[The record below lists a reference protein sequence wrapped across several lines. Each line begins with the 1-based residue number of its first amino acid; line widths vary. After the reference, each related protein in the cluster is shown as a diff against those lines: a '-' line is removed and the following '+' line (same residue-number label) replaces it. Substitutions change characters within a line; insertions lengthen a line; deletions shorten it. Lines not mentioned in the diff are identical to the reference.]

1 MRKGLKTEKNIYGK
15 IKMEEDL
22 DISWI
27 LEQERLEQINHN
39 CWREDLKE
47 IEIATIYINQNKEIE
62 KIEREKMDVSGVKII
77 TKERL
82 IQITQSKKKYTP
94 ISKFILKETLWFH
107 IDLEPEN
114 IQSFSEKQNTF
125 LHIYPIL
132 EDIVLKPSIFIFHK
146 LNTIFFFFYE
156 IPIVK
161 PMLNSIIKTN
171 TTTHNKTK
179 KKVEI
184 IELQPSSLK
193 TKTTR
198 KKMT

>member
-1 MRKGLKTEKNIYGK
+1 
-15 IKMEEDL
+15 MEEDL

-27 LEQERLEQINHN
+27 IEQERLEQINHN

-62 KIEREKMDVSGVKII
+62 KIEREKMDVSGIKIV
-77 TKERL
+77 TKEKL
-82 IQITQSKKKYTP
+82 IQMTQSKKKYTP
-94 ISKFILKETLWFH
+94 NSKYILKETLWFH

-114 IQSFSEKQNTF
+114 ITFFSEKQNTF

-132 EDIVLKPSIFIFHK
+132 EDIYLKPSIFIFHK
-146 LNTIFFFFYE
+146 LNTIYFLFYE
-156 IPIVK
+156 IPIIK
-161 PMLNSIIKTN
+161 PTVHSIIKTN
-171 TTTHNKTK
+171 TTTTTHNKTK

-184 IELQPSSLK
+184 QEVLQSSLK

>member
-1 MRKGLKTEKNIYGK
+1 
-15 IKMEEDL
+15 MEEDL

-39 CWREDLKE
+39 CWREDLIE
-47 IEIATIYINQNKEIE
+47 IEISTIYINQNKEIE
-62 KIEREKMDVSGVKII
+62 KIEREKMDVSGIKIV
-77 TKERL
+77 TKEKL

-94 ISKFILKETLWFH
+94 TSKYILKETLWFH

-146 LNTIFFFFYE
+146 LNTIYFFFYE
-156 IPIVK
+156 IPIIK

>member
-1 MRKGLKTEKNIYGK
+1 
-15 IKMEEDL
+15 MEEDL

-39 CWREDLKE
+39 CWREDLTQ
-47 IEIATIYINQNKEIE
+47 IDIATIYINQKKEIE
-62 KIEREKMDVSGVKII
+62 KIEREQIDVSGIKILK
-77 TKERL
+77 KEKL
-82 IQITQSKKKYTP
+82 IQIAQSKKKYTP
-94 ISKFILKETLWFH
+94 TSKYILKETLWFH

-114 IQSFSEKQNTF
+114 IQSFSEKRNSF

-146 LNTIFFFFYE
+146 LNTIYFFFYE
-156 IPIVK
+156 IPIIK
-161 PMLNSIIKTN
+161 PIINPIIKTN
-171 TTTHNKTK
+171 TNINNHNKTK

-184 IELQPSSLK
+184 QELQNVILK

-198 KKMT
+198 KKIT